1 MSFKKLINIS
11 GIAVFLISFIVYFLS
26 VERTGSLWDCGEFIL
41 GAYKLQVVHP
51 PGAGLF
57 VLIGRMFTVLADI
70 LSDNPRDIAFA
81 VNLMSGFC
89 SALAAMMFGWV
100 TMLFGK
106 LSLVGRN
113 EEPTLGQNLA
123 LTFAGLVAGL
133 SSAFITSTWFSAV
146 EGEVYAMSTFF
157 TALTVWAAVKWY
169 HLPEEPQSDRWLIFA
184 VFAAGLSIGVHLLS
198 LLSFPA
204 IALLYYYKKY
214 SNKSFIGAMVSI
226 VVGGIMIGTIMKFVI
241 AGIPGLWKNMEL
253 FCVNSL
259 GMPVHYG
266 LIPTILIVIG
276 ILYALFRVAKNR
288 NSQLLQN
295 LAMAATLT
303 CLAYSVTG
311 VVVIRANADTPVNM
325 NAPKD
330 AMSLLPYL
338 NREQYG
344 ERPLVK
350 GPHYA
355 AQPFNLKRTP
365 RYGLVDGKY
374 KIVDE
379 KFDYVYKNSD
389 QILFPRIGHS
399 DKADLHQIWKQTL
412 TGRAE
417 GKPTSGGYNMKYFL
431 NYQVSW
437 MYWRYFMWNFA
448 GRQNSEQGT
457 APWNK
462 KDGNWV
468 SGFKS
473 FDDNRLYNTDL
484 APDTIRNN
492 PSNNKYYF
500 IPLLLGLLGAVFHF
514 TKSRKDFL
522 ALLMLFFTTGLG
534 IILYSNQPPIEPRE
548 RDYVLVGSFITF
560 CVWIG
565 FGVLAIFELL
575 SNKVKQL
582 GVGSAVIGGLVGLAS
597 PFILLS
603 QNFDDH
609 NRSEHYAASDYA
621 ANFLKSLDKNAIIFT
636 YGDNDTYPLWYVQE
650 VENVRRDVR
659 VVNLSLIQVDWY
671 INKLRN
677 KVNESDPIKLSISE
691 KLYSGKNLNQVF
703 FTEKPSSQMVN
714 LNDVLANIASQSA
727 SGKEYPNLNF
737 KSFYIPFDRN
747 KVKNPELFQFDSLQ
761 VLDSIK
767 FNVPGD
773 AKYWTKDDI
782 AILDLIASNI
792 HDRPVY
798 FSVTC
803 KNEKLQGLNDYMQLE
818 GMGLRIIP
826 VKSASDRG
834 FSIYGSGRVDVN
846 KSYKRM
852 MEDWKWGNFDKVQ
865 THIDKSYLAEV
876 QAMKLT
882 MLRTSMTMLNQGDT
896 TRAVNLVNKYF
907 EAFPHMNFP
916 YEGGIVPFLN
926 VLNAA
931 KAYEPLKKHVRILAN
946 ESKQFS
952 DFYQSLTDDEI
963 MSFSQEVDMC
973 SQALS
978 DCKRLAN
985 SMGDATFSKEINDLI
1000 ADNDLKL
1007 REILSRTSQQGQ

>member
-1 MSFKKLINIS
+1 MTFKKLINFT
-11 GIAVFLISFIVYFLS
+11 GIATFLISFTVYFLT

-57 VLIGRMFTVLADI
+57 VLVGRMFTVLAGMF
-70 LSDNPRDIAFA
+70 SDNPSDIAFSI
-81 VNLMSGFC
+81 NLMSGFC
-89 SALAAMMFGWV
+89 SALAAMMLGWT
-100 TMLFGK
+100 TMLLGK
-106 LSLVGRN
+106 ISIIGRS
-113 EEPTLGQNLA
+113 EEPTFGQNLA
-123 LTFAGLVAGL
+123 LTFAGLAAGL

-184 VFAAGLSIGVHLLS
+184 VFSAGLSIGVHLLS

-214 SNKSFIGAMVSI
+214 NNRSLIGALVSI
-226 VVGGIMIGTIMKFVI
+226 VVGGIMIGAIMKFVI

-259 GMPVHYG
+259 GMPIHTG
-266 LIPTILIVIG
+266 IIPTLLIVTG
-276 ILYALFRVAKNR
+276 ILYLLFRVAKKR

-303 CLAYSVTG
+303 CIAYSTVG

-355 AQPFNLKRTP
+355 AQPMNIKRTP
-365 RYGLVDGKY
+365 RYGIVDGKY

-399 DKADLHQIWKQTL
+399 DKADLHQLWKEYL
-412 TGRAE
+412 TGKGE
-417 GKPTSGGYNMKYFL
+417 GKPTSGGYNFKYFMK
-431 NYQVSW
+431 YQVSW
-437 MYWRYFMWNFA
+437 MYWRYFLWNFA
-448 GRQNSEQGT
+448 GRQNSDQGT

-462 KDGNWV
+462 KDGNWI

-473 FDDNRLYNTDL
+473 IDDGRLYNTDL
-484 APDTIRNN
+484 APDTIKNN
-492 PSNNKYYF
+492 PASNKYYF
-500 IPLLLGLLGAVFHF
+500 IPLLLGLLGMVFHF
-514 TKSRKDFL
+514 VKSRKDFL
-522 ALLMLFFTTGLG
+522 AVLMLFFTTGLG

-560 CVWIG
+560 CIWIG
-565 FGVLAIFELL
+565 FGVLGLYDLL
-575 SNKVKQL
+575 SGKVKQL
-582 GVGSAVIGGLVGLAS
+582 GIGAAVIAGIVGLAA
-597 PFILLS
+597 PYILLS

-609 NRSEHYAASDYA
+609 DRSQHYASRDYA
-621 ANFLKSLDKNAIIFT
+621 ANFLTSLDKNAIIFT
-636 YGDNDTYPLWYVQE
+636 YGDNDTYPLWYAQE
-650 VENVRRDVR
+650 VENIRRDVR

-671 INKLRN
+671 IHKLRS
-677 KVNESDPIKLSISE
+677 KVNESDAIKLTIPE
-691 KLYSGKNLNQVF
+691 KEYSGKNMNQVF
-703 FTEKPSSQMVN
+703 FTKNPSSETVN
-714 LNDVLANIASQSA
+714 LIDVLKNLAGQAA
-727 SGKEYPNLNF
+727 KGEEYPNLNF
-737 KSFYIPFDRN
+737 KSFYIPFNRN
-747 KVKNPELFQFDSLQ
+747 MVKNNDLVQFDSLQ

-767 FNVPGD
+767 FNVSKD
-773 AKYWTKDDI
+773 ATYWTKDDI
-782 AILDLIASNI
+782 AILDLVASNI
-792 HDRPVY
+792 HERPIY

-818 GMGLRIIP
+818 GMGLKVVP
-826 VKSASDRG
+826 VYTKSDRN
-834 FSIYGSGRVDVN
+834 FSIYGSGRVEVN
-846 KSYKRM
+846 KSYKRI
-852 MEDWKWGNFDKVQ
+852 MEDWKWGNFDKVP
-865 THIDKSYLAEV
+865 THVDKSYLAEV

-882 MLRTSMTMLNQGDT
+882 MLRTAMTLLNQGDT
-896 TRAVNLVNKYF
+896 TRSVNLVNKYF
-907 EAFPHMNFP
+907 EAFPHKNFP
-916 YEGGIVPFLN
+916 YDGGIVPFLN

-931 KAYEPLKKHVRILAN
+931 KAYEPLKKQVKTLAV

-952 DFYQSLTDDEI
+952 DFYQSLTDEEI
-963 MSFSQEVDMC
+963 LSFSQEVEMC

-978 DCKRLAN
+978 DCKRLAKAT
-985 SMGDATFSKEINDLI
+985 GDAAFEKEINDLI
-1000 ADNDLKL
+1000 KEDDMKL
-1007 REILSRTSQQGQ
+1007 REIAMKASQG